1 MQHGV
6 FLPSVWQRQCTVGSL
21 IPSSHC
27 RSYPVG
33 VTAVC
38 RGTRVDR
45 MGSRGASRSVVRVG
59 PARSR
64 KSPFRG
70 CAVLRS
76 GDVRTNH
83 GKLRDLARLYGKGQY
98 KQHKAAVKAGGVAAT
113 ASQSGW
119 LSCPPDVSTRLGHSN
134 VYAQQ
139 GQHRRVGFLARLLP
153 PMLCDG
159 LAGELLSHSP
169 ARRQTAPLL
178 RRLPLMPSWPSSL
191 THFAPPA
198 ARLRRAVNSR
208 RPVVTMPMEERAN
221 ATCACN

>member
-21 IPSSHC
+21 IPHPATVGRILSASR
-27 RSYPVG
+27 RSTAAREWTGWG
-33 VTAVC
+33 VAEH
-38 RGTRVDR
+38 
-45 MGSRGASRSVVRVG
+45 RGASRSVVRVG

-70 CAVLRS
+70 CAVLRG

-98 KQHKAAVKAGGVAAT
+98 KQHKASVKAGGVAAT

-134 VYAQQ
+134 VLAQQ
-139 GQHRRVGFLARLLP
+139 GQHRGVGFLARLLP

-159 LAGELLSHSP
+159 LARELLSYSP

-178 RRLPLMPSWPSSL
+178 RRLPLMPPWPHPSHTSP
-191 THFAPPA
+191 HPRHGSA
-198 ARLRRAVNSR
+198 
-208 RPVVTMPMEERAN
+208 EQ
-221 ATCACN
+221 